1 MLTQRWS
8 ARVEGLLFPEPQPRG
23 LLGIGYR
30 VLQLCWALVRDFLAG
45 PLSLRATG
53 LVYVTILSV
62 VPLMGLSFAVLKAFG
77 LQQRLV
83 PLLADWLAPIGA
95 DSDRILA
102 RIMGFVE
109 NVQGNLLAGVGA
121 ILLILTTISMA
132 KRVEDSLNFVWRV
145 LGTRSLA
152 RQATDYLA
160 VLLLGPVVMVLAM
173 GLIASIES
181 TALLQD
187 LPGYQPAARAVR
199 TFSPL
204 GPWLLVSLAFS
215 FVNWFIPNTR
225 VAPWAALG
233 GGIVGGVAWAA
244 SGVFFA
250 RFVVTSTQT
259 LSIYAGF
266 AIAILALIWLYLCWL
281 TLILGAQVAFYL
293 QHPEYLRLG
302 YRPLGIGG
310 RRTEQIALAVMLLL
324 ARAFGGAPQVT
335 LDSASRDLGMPGIA
349 LDPVLDSLEA
359 AGLLVRF
366 GREELLLNRE
376 PRQVLVRDILAA
388 VREPAAVSLLPAGAW
403 PAAVTGLLG
412 RLEAAH
418 NGTVGNLSLEELAV
432 EGRQAPPG
440 A

>member
-1 MLTQRWS
+1 MLPGRWS
-8 ARVEGLLFPEPQPRG
+8 ARVEDLLFPEPRPRG
-23 LLGIGYR
+23 LVGAGYR
-30 VLQLCWALVRDFLAG
+30 LVQLVWALGRDFLAG

-53 LVYVTILSV
+53 LVYVTILAV
-62 VPLMGLSFAVLKAFG
+62 VPVIGISFAVLKAFG
-77 LQQRLV
+77 LQQHLV
-83 PLLADWLAPIGA
+83 PLLADWLAPLGA

-109 NVQGNLLAGVGA
+109 NAQGKLLAGVGA
-121 ILLILTTISMA
+121 ALLVLTTISMA
-132 KRVEDSLNFVWRV
+132 DRVEDSLNFIWRV
-145 LGTRSLA
+145 ARTRGLA
-152 RQATDYLA
+152 RQVTDYLA

-187 LPGYQPAARAVR
+187 FPGYQPAARAIR

-225 VAPWAALG
+225 VAPWAALAG
-233 GGIVGGVAWAA
+233 GVVGGVAWAA

-266 AIAILALIWLYLCWL
+266 AIAIIALIWLYLCWL
-281 TLILGAQVAFYL
+281 TLLLGAQVAFYL

-310 RRTEQIALAVMLLL
+310 RRTEQIALAVMRLA
-324 ARAFGGAPQVT
+324 ARAFGGSSRVT
-335 LDSASRDLGMPGIA
+335 LDSVSRELGMPGVT
-349 LDPVLDSLEA
+349 LDPVLDRLEA
-359 AGLLVRF
+359 AGLLARF
-366 GREELLLNRE
+366 GRQEFLLERE

-388 VREPAAVSLLPAGAW
+388 VREPTAAARLPSGAW
-403 PAAVTGLLG
+403 PAAVGTLLE
-412 RLEAAH
+412 RLEVSRNATL
-418 NGTVGNLSLEELAV
+418 GTLTLEEFAA
-432 EGRQAPPG
+432 GD
-440 A
+440 